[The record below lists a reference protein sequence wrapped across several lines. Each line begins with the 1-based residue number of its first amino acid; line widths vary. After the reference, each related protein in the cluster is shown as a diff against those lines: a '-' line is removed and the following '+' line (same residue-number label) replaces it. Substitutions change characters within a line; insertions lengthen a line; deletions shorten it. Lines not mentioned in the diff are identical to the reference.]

1 MALDEYRAIDVSHVS
16 KSFSAGF
23 PSGARTRALRDV
35 TFHVRKGEIFGLI
48 GPNGAG
54 KTTLLKSILRLVFID
69 DGTIAVNGTDQ
80 SAQDWKSSV
89 GYLPED
95 FRTDDNATPLDILR
109 LMAHLHAMDSR
120 IIQERISDVCDIL
133 DLHDFL
139 WKKMRTFS
147 TGMIRRVGLAQAILH
162 RPSILLL
169 DEPANGL
176 DPLGQHQIFSL
187 LDDFRKNGCAILFS
201 SHQLSDVERM
211 ADRVAFMRRGEL
223 TMMEFSDASPR
234 NKQLEDSLFNYCKGS
249 VQ

>member
-1 MALDEYRAIDVSHVS
+1 
-16 KSFSAGF
+16 
-23 PSGARTRALRDV
+23 
-35 TFHVRKGEIFGLI
+35 
-48 GPNGAG
+48 
-54 KTTLLKSILRLVFID
+54 
-69 DGTIAVNGTDQ
+69 
-80 SAQDWKSSV
+80 
-89 GYLPED
+89 
-95 FRTDDNATPLDILR
+95 
-109 LMAHLHAMDSR
+109 
-120 IIQERISDVCDIL
+120 
-133 DLHDFL
+133 
-139 WKKMRTFS
+139 MRTFS